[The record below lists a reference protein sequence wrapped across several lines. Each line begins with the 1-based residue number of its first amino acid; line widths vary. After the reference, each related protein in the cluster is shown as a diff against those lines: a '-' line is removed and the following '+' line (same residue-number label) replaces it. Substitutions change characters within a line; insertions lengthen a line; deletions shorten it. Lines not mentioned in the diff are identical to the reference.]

1 MQAILLMQYRAHS
14 VKQRNRQTTTVPMK
28 QEHNTMETKGFTGQK
43 YELMGQV
50 VLGTKHNRKHHVKLE
65 FQINIEQYMEYLGHT
80 YTKRLLIADLKFHV
94 TLI

>member
-1 MQAILLMQYRAHS
+1 
-14 VKQRNRQTTTVPMK
+14 MK

-94 TLI
+94 TLIWNSNSPGHSLCYLSILPIREPKY